1 LKFIIVT
8 ISDWLFVG
16 LFIDRTTLFRTFQN
30 SIFEHFH
37 ADPVVPEV
45 LAESVLLSVHPVT
58 LQPLPPL
65 PVVSP
70 EPVLLVA
77 GVGSD
82 EDVAGIGREVTA
94 LTLELVRLEGTF
106 VVAAIVKDL
115 NKETLFLSF
124 NKISS
129 CNLTKPNVRLPKLTY
144 DYLINLN

>member
-1 LKFIIVT
+1 MKFIIVT

-16 LFIDRTTLFRTFQN
+16 LFIDRTTFFRTFQN

-58 LQPLPPL
+58 LQPIPPL
-65 PVVSP
+65 PVVGP

-77 GVGSD
+77 GIRSD

-94 LTLELVRLEGTF
+94 LALELVRLEGTL
-106 VVAAIVKDL
+106 VVAAVVKDL
-115 NKETLFLSF
+115 NKKLSF
-124 NKISS
+124 
-129 CNLTKPNVRLPKLTY
+129 
-144 DYLINLN
+144 